1 MWSFWCLF
9 SFLTS
14 ACLAD
19 VSSFY
24 FCSDMNPQQHVNIE
38 QLMGM
43 WYGIEILTHD
53 VEEHYVRIGTSCPI
67 LHLSEDKDYPITT
80 YSPLYK
86 NYDYRYNYGERRPP
100 NTRPNERNNYEY
112 DQYGRPTQYPH
123 NKNYN
128 TRRYGTRNFNGKDYQ
143 FSEKRLR
150 IWWDENGSG
159 TEYHLRYNTSR
170 PGFWIS
176 SGPQNGSE
184 LEPAFSHFAGTIQII
199 KAVGN
204 HLVLTFCHQ
213 LPQRQLY
220 TVLLSRQNKLDK
232 ADIHSVHSLLNRK
245 GLNTNAIKKV
255 CWNGSESVRMSLGTL
270 FLLVESL
277 LLCYT

>member
-1 MWSFWCLF
+1 
-9 SFLTS
+9 
-14 ACLAD
+14 
-19 VSSFY
+19 
-24 FCSDMNPQQHVNIE
+24 
-38 QLMGM
+38 MGM

-176 SGPQNGSE
+176 SGPQNG
-184 LEPAFSHFAGTIQII
+184 
-199 KAVGN
+199 K
-204 HLVLTFCHQ
+204 
-213 LPQRQLY
+213 
-220 TVLLSRQNKLDK
+220 SRSYYLFNLKNK
-232 ADIHSVHSLLNRK
+232 IN
-245 GLNTNAIKKV
+245 
-255 CWNGSESVRMSLGTL
+255 VRRI
-270 FLLVESL
+270 
-277 LLCYT
+277 